1 MNAKLD
7 KICELCKFLCEKES
21 LGQKIVAVGREFR
34 LSNIMQMAGTLLTLS
49 ISLPTSLLR

>member
-7 KICELCKFLCEKES
+7 KICELSKLLCEKES